1 MATKAERAHAEGER
15 TGAAKK
21 RRAKAGTSTAKKRA
35 GRTQAKATYA
45 REGRDAKGRAS
56 RKSTRSSSNRIK
68 PDAPMNIREELVM
81 ASPSSRARHD
91 RAQRRSGRALTPK
104 R

>member
-15 TGAAKK
+15 TGAATKRVAKK
-21 RRAKAGTSTAKKRA
+21 TARAKRA
-35 GRTQAKATYA
+35 GRTQTKATYA

-56 RKSTRSSSNRIK
+56 RKSTRSSSNRAR
-68 PDAPMNIREELVM
+68 PDAAMNIREELRM

-91 RAQRRSGRALTPK
+91 RAKGGAPGR
-104 R
+104 